1 MPTTDKQL
9 IASCIAGDEAS
20 WSELIERY
28 ANLILSIPRR
38 YGFAAAQA
46 DDVFAD
52 VCLTLVR
59 SLPNLKDARALPA
72 WLIRTTTRATWEA
85 SRKAARRK
93 TSELPE
99 LEGGIAPDS
108 LVEAF
113 EDEQMVRRALDHVSE
128 RCRELITWLY
138 FTDPAPNYDEIAK
151 RMGKARGSLGPTRRR
166 CLDGMRKWLEPRM
179 GGVSS
184 AADDTP

>member
-1 MPTTDKQL
+1 MPPTDKQL
-9 IASCIAGDEAS
+9 IASCIAGDEAA

-28 ANLILSIPRR
+28 SSLILSIPRR

-59 SLPNLKDARALPA
+59 SLRNLKDARAFPA

-93 TSELPE
+93 TSELPDI
-99 LEGGIAPDS
+99 EGGIAPEA
-108 LVEAF
+108 LVEGL
-113 EDEQMVRRALDHVSE
+113 EDEQMVRSALEHVSE

-138 FTDPAPNYDEIAK
+138 FTEPAPNYDEIAK
-151 RMGKARGSLGPTRRR
+151 RMGKPRGSLGPTRRR
-166 CLDGMRKWLEPRM
+166 CLDGMRKWLEPRL

-184 AADDTP
+184 WRDGTP